1 MIIYILRSVL
11 RIFSIL
17 VVIDVILSYF
27 MDPYQPARV
36 WLDRIVQPFLI
47 PIQKLIPPIN
57 MIDISPI
64 ILLILIQFVDFIL
77 RSLA

>member
-1 MIIYILRSVL
+1 MIIYILRSIL

-27 MDPYQPARV
+27 MDAFHPARV
-36 WLDRIVQPFLI
+36 WLDRIVQPFLE
-47 PIQKLIPPIN
+47 PIRRTIPPIS

-64 ILLILIQFVDFIL
+64 VLLLVIQVVDFIL

>member
-27 MDPYQPARV
+27 MDPYQPARM
-36 WLDRIVQPFLI
+36 WLDRIVQPFLT
-47 PIQKLIPPIN
+47 PIQKYIPPIN

-64 ILLILIQFVDFIL
+64 ILLILIQVVDFIL